1 MTEPLRGFFVTGTDT
16 GVGKT
21 LVSQVMLHQ
30 LCADYRRVAGFKPV
44 ASGCESTPEGLRNA
58 DAVALQR
65 AGSMNLPYDVVN
77 PYAFAAPVAP
87 HLAAQRAGVIIDC
100 NAIVQSIA
108 AVRADCVVVEGV
120 GGWLVPLN
128 DHQTTADLAQM
139 LALPVMLVVGLRL
152 GCLNHALL
160 TAEAIRARG
169 LEIAGWIAN
178 QIDPQF
184 DLGDENVA
192 ALEQRLQAP
201 LTMRLPYF
209 PHPQLPKDVAA
220 SCRIMPSVK
229 PRI

>member
-1 MTEPLRGFFVTGTDT
+1 MTEPLRGVFVTGTDT

-30 LCADYRRVAGFKPV
+30 LRADYRRVAGFKPV
-44 ASGCESTPEGLRNA
+44 ASGCDSTPDGLRNA
-58 DAVALQR
+58 DAVALQH

-100 NAIVQSIA
+100 SAIVRGIV

-128 DHQTTADLAQM
+128 DQQTTADLAQM

-184 DLGDENVA
+184 ELGDENVA

-209 PHPQLPKDVAA
+209 PDQQLLKGVAA
-220 SCRIMPSVK
+220 SYRTTPSATPK
-229 PRI
+229 L